1 MTPDFTARYL
11 DLLKRS
17 LTDYAQVDSDHANA
31 MPLEWLAPKSPFK
44 AMRDRALTV
53 LARRFGYS
61 LGKYDRLDATE
72 RARRRRG
79 GADWPPYAHTMIGL
93 ARLDNIQMAIETALA
108 DRVPGDLVE
117 TGVWRGGAAIFMRAV
132 LLANGIEDRTIW
144 ACDSFAGLPPPEPEQ
159 YPSDAGDPHYTVPY
173 LSVGID
179 QVRANFNKFDLL
191 DDKVRF
197 VEGYFEDTLA
207 TLPAECF
214 AVLRLDGDMYASTT
228 VALKS
233 LYDRL
238 SPGGFAIVD
247 DYHLGPCRQAVDDF
261 RRERTVTEKIVDID
275 GLAVYWRKG

>member
-1 MTPDFTARYL
+1 LRARYL

-17 LTDYAQVDSDHANA
+17 LTDYAHVDSGHANA
-31 MPLEWLAPKSPFK
+31 MPLEWLAPKSPLK
-44 AMRDRALTV
+44 GVRDRALTG

-61 LGKYDRLDATE
+61 LGKGDRLDAAE

-79 GADWPPYAHTMIGL
+79 GADWPPHAHTMIGL

-108 DRVPGDLVE
+108 DGVPGDLVE

-132 LLANGIEDRTIW
+132 LLAHGVEDRTIW
-144 ACDSFAGLPPPEPEQ
+144 ACDSFAGLPPPDPER
-159 YPSDAGDPHYTVPY
+159 YPSDAGDRHHTVPF
-173 LSVGID
+173 LAVGVD
-179 QVRANFNKFDLL
+179 QVRANFEKYDLL

-207 TLPAECF
+207 GLPAERV
-214 AVLRLDGDMYASTT
+214 ALLRLDGDMYASTT
-228 VALKS
+228 VALEA
-233 LYDRL
+233 LYERL

-261 RRERTVTEKIVDID
+261 RRAHAVAEEIVDID
-275 GLAVYWRKG
+275 GLAAYWRKG